1 MGQPSD
7 HLASDYW
14 GTLWRFFLAKRAV
27 DIAAIMLLWHFFASE
42 HQSFDESGYWLI
54 LGVLALSAIIW
65 FRDVLAYFVV
75 MLFDGEKKRVPLSIL
90 SMLRK
95 SEIDPDD
102 IRPAS
107 LDGLRNVMD
116 ANYIAAE
123 QRVHAAII
131 YMAGEGFSKVR
142 PWYQRAY
149 ARDLIDNSI
158 LRYTLE
164 HRKASNSARDGESE
178 DSYVVT

>member
-7 HLASDYW
+7 HLASDTW

-27 DIAAIMLLWHFFASE
+27 DVAAIVLLWYFFASE
-42 HQSFDESGYWLI
+42 REQFEESWFWMIAGL
-54 LGVLALSAIIW
+54 VALSAIIW
-65 FRDVLAYFVV
+65 LRDFLAYFVL
-75 MLFDGEKKRVPLSIL
+75 MTFDGEKKRAPLSIL
-90 SMLRK
+90 TMLRNSK
-95 SEIDPDD
+95 IDPDD
-102 IRPAS
+102 IHPAS

-116 ANYIAAE
+116 AGHVHSE
-123 QRVHAAII
+123 QRVHAAVI

-149 ARDLIDNSI
+149 ARDLVDNSI

-164 HRKASNSARDGESE
+164 NRKSAGSARDDESE
-178 DSYVVT
+178 DSYVIT